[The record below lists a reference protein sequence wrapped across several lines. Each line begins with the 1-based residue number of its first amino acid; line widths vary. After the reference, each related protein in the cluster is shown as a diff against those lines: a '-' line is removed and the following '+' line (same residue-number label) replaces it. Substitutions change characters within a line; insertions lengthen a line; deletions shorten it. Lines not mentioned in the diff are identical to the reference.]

1 MDIVN
6 QVANLITED
15 PNIINEASGISRPSG
30 LEMPLENGRVPHTI
44 KVMLENSKSGYY
56 ELKEII
62 SNLISNGAL
71 KQDIQ
76 GWYHMSGVGGAEKP
90 VQRIMNLVQS
100 YQRLKSALTGGK
112 GSFDPSPVITM
123 RDNYLYIKPNE
134 LLQTMQ
140 GQLEFFNSV
149 REYLGAT
156 GFGAGDPEA
165 EEEGD
170 SGFDLERMG
179 TEEGYPPDKEDMPFL
194 KN

>member
-15 PNIINEASGISRPSG
+15 PNIINEASPRGFEI
-30 LEMPLENGRVPHTI
+30 PLKNGRVSDTI
-44 KVMLENSKSGYY
+44 EAMLENSKSGYY

-76 GWYHMSGVGGAEKP
+76 GWYYMSGVGGTEKP

-112 GSFDPSPVITM
+112 GSFDPSPIITM

-140 GQLEFFNSV
+140 EQLEFFNSV
-149 REYLGAT
+149 RKYLGAT
-156 GFGAGDPEA
+156 GFGAGGSGA
-165 EEEGD
+165 KVEGD
-170 SGFDLERMG
+170 TDFDLERMG
-179 TEEGYPPDKEDMPFL
+179 GKEGEGTPPDDADD
-194 KN
+194 N